1 MKAYYILAHI
11 YAGLVM
17 TEVNGKLEWL
27 GHRDKFSEAEKIINY
42 FETFVWK
49 QQ

>member
-17 TEVNGKLEWL
+17 TEVNGKLEWI
-27 GHRDKFSEAEKIINY
+27 GKSQQWQEAEKIINY
-42 FETFVWK
+42 YESFT
-49 QQ
+49 